1 VNILSL
7 DNTALR
13 LDSVPFRISEFLR
26 KNSLSIASK
35 TIEREIRLVGVS
47 AGMTAKQLSKLTIN
61 PSELDLEISI
71 KTHGP
76 IRGDKPRQKW
86 FIAPK
91 GGKNPRGHPRV
102 LSWVD
107 NGTRFF
113 SKGHFVT
120 GADAKYVLDVGIKRG
135 VSKFRNEIKKQTESF
150 MEASSLG

>member
-1 VNILSL
+1 
-7 DNTALR
+7 
-13 LDSVPFRISEFLR
+13 LDSTPFRVSEFLR
-26 KNSLSIASK
+26 KNSLSIARK

-86 FIAPK
+86 FVAPK
-91 GGKNPRGHPRV
+91 NNKV
-102 LSWVD
+102 LSWISE
-107 NGTRFF
+107 GTRFF

-120 GADAKYVLDVGIKRG
+120 GVDAKYVLDVGIKRG
-135 VSKFRNEIKKQTESF
+135 IGKFRNEIKKQTESF
-150 MEASSLG
+150 MEGTSLG